1 MFYLVPYRDQSD
13 DPILLI
19 THLVR
24 TKPVP
29 FKLRQ
34 KRNDPSFILFILP
47 VMNKPIFRVFPRPN
61 SPLREF
67 LSLKKKSDG
76 CPRDIK
82 PAKPRRYFQ
91 PGHPMTPSVKVFLLL
106 HL

>member
-47 VMNKPIFRVFPRPN
+47 VMNKPIFRLFPRPN

-67 LSLKKKSDG
+67 LSLIKKSDG
-76 CPRDIK
+76 CL
-82 PAKPRRYFQ
+82 
-91 PGHPMTPSVKVFLLL
+91 PGKKKNHNPPPLPTSFYIHHP
-106 HL
+106 